1 MPASSVSLHNEL
13 TSSYL
18 PLELSEDY
26 SSRDTRRSWPAK
38 ESAGED
44 VLPTSSIADLEPL
57 PMETIESTS
66 QNTIFELDTPQTL
79 YPGR

>member
-18 PLELSEDY
+18 PVELSEDY
-26 SSRDTRRSWPAK
+26 SSSNTLSSWPAK
-38 ESAGED
+38 ESDGED
-44 VLPTSSIADLEPL
+44 VLPTSIADLEP
-57 PMETIESTS
+57 PPIMVTIESTS